1 MVSRITNPIVII
13 VAFVYI
19 ACTGVPKNFNS
30 GQLAP
35 APTPLKTPFVPRN
48 GDYKG
53 RGKVTRIET
62 KGGSIEID
70 HEEIPDLMPAK
81 KTEIFV
87 SDKALLNGLKLG
99 DEVNFALRYN
109 NGQET
114 ILDISKIQ

>member
-1 MVSRITNPIVII
+1 MRGLLFGCILLVVTLSSCATPS
-13 VAFVYI
+13 
-19 ACTGVPKNFNS
+19 KND
-30 GQLAP
+30 GMPPRPLQ
-35 APTPLKTPFVPRN
+35 PTPVGTPFVPRN

-62 KGGSIEID
+62 KGGSIELD

-99 DEVNFALRYN
+99 DEVNFTLRYN

>member
-62 KGGSIEID
+62 TGGSIEID
-70 HEEIPDLMPAK
+70 HEDIPDLMPEK
-81 KTEIFV
+81 KTEVVV
-87 SDKALLNGLKLG
+87 SDKSMLNGLKLG
-99 DEVNFALRYN
+99 DTVSFTLRYN
-109 NGQET
+109 SGQET
-114 ILDISKIQ
+114 IVAISKIQ

>member
-1 MVSRITNPIVII
+1 MRGLLFGCILLVVTLSSCATPS
-13 VAFVYI
+13 
-19 ACTGVPKNFNS
+19 KND
-30 GQLAP
+30 GMPPRPPQ
-35 APTPLKTPFVPRN
+35 PTPVGTPFVPRN

-62 KGGSIEID
+62 KGGSIELD

>member
-1 MVSRITNPIVII
+1 MRGLLFGCILLVVTLSSCATPS
-13 VAFVYI
+13 
-19 ACTGVPKNFNS
+19 KND
-30 GQLAP
+30 GMPPRPLQ
-35 APTPLKTPFVPRN
+35 PTPVGTPFVPRN

-62 KGGSIEID
+62 KGGSIELD

>member
-1 MVSRITNPIVII
+1 MRGLLFGCILLVVTLSSCATPS
-13 VAFVYI
+13 
-19 ACTGVPKNFNS
+19 KND
-30 GQLAP
+30 GMPPRPLQ
-35 APTPLKTPFVPRN
+35 PTPVGTPFVPRN

-53 RGKVTRIET
+53 RGKVTRIEM

-70 HEEIPDLMPAK
+70 HEDIPDLMPAK

-99 DEVNFALRYN
+99 DEVNFTLRYN

>member
-1 MVSRITNPIVII
+1 MRGLLFGCIL
-13 VAFVYI
+13 FVVTLSSC
-19 ACTGVPKNFNS
+19 ATPSKND
-30 GQLAP
+30 GMPPRPLQ
-35 APTPLKTPFVPRN
+35 PTPVGTPFVPRN

-62 KGGSIEID
+62 KGGSIELD

>member
-1 MVSRITNPIVII
+1 MRGLLFGCILLVVTLSSCATPS
-13 VAFVYI
+13 
-19 ACTGVPKNFNS
+19 KND
-30 GQLAP
+30 GMPPRPLQ
-35 APTPLKTPFVPRN
+35 PTPVGTPFVPRN